1 MYKAAYFSQ
10 NIGKGGVS
18 MHQSGIHE
26 TMEAMELLNT
36 ACLSLTKSS
45 GMRFMAKDEG
55 LKHLLQVQADADKRH
70 IHMLQR
76 FLNQEKQ
83 HG

>member
-1 MYKAAYFSQ
+1 
-10 NIGKGGVS
+10 

-45 GMRFMAKDEG
+45 GMQFLAKDDG
-55 LKHLLQVQADADKRH
+55 LKHLLKVQADADKRH

-76 FLNQEKQ
+76 FLNQEEQ